1 MKVYEGAN
9 IRNLCFVGH
18 GSSGKTSIVSGL
30 LFTAGMVNR
39 LGRVDEGTTV
49 TDYDEEEIERKIT
62 ISTSMAYAEWNKAKI
77 NFLDTPGYGFFINDT
92 RAALRVA
99 DAAAV
104 VVDAVAGVEVQTER
118 VWSFADEFSLPRL
131 IIMNKLDRERA
142 SFERSIESI
151 RENFGRAAI
160 AIQLPI
166 GLEKAF
172 RGVIDLVSLKA
183 YLYDTTGSGQA
194 TESDIPG
201 DLQEAAQKAHEAL
214 VEQVAEGNDALME
227 EFFEKGTLP
236 LEDLEKGL
244 RQAIAERR
252 IVPVLC
258 ASANFNI
265 GAQNLLEAI
274 VTYMPAANARPVA
287 GSESSQEEKETTRK
301 VADDEPLSLFVFKT
315 VADPF
320 AGRVT
325 YFRVYSGVLKNDA
338 TVQNL
343 TRGSSEKMAHI
354 GILQGKNTTAVA
366 ELRAGDIGAVAKLKD
381 TVTGD
386 SLGDKA
392 HPIYYK
398 PVKFPEPAIAFAI
411 EPKSRQDEDRIGTS
425 IHRILEEDLALRF
438 SRDPQTHELLLS
450 GTGQQHIEIIV
461 SRLKRRYQVEVK
473 LKTPKVPYRET
484 VIGKADAQGR
494 HKKQTGGHGQYGDC
508 KIKMEPLP
516 RGQGFEFVN
525 EIFGGSIPR
534 NFIPAVEKGIIDAAS
549 RGFLAGYPVVDFRTI
564 LYDGSYH
571 DVDSSEL
578 AFKIAGSLAFK
589 KAMEQAKPVLLEPIM
604 NVEIIAPEQYAG
616 DLMGDLNSRRGRIQG
631 MDSRSGNQIIKAQVP
646 MSEMLTYAPVL
657 TSATQGRGSYSME
670 FSHYDIVPSQISQKI
685 IEAAKAARAGKEE
698 EEEEG

>member
-1 MKVYEGAN
+1 
-9 IRNLCFVGH
+9 
-18 GSSGKTSIVSGL
+18 
-30 LFTAGMVNR
+30 
-39 LGRVDEGTTV
+39 
-49 TDYDEEEIERKIT
+49 
-62 ISTSMAYAEWNKAKI
+62 
-77 NFLDTPGYGFFINDT
+77 
-92 RAALRVA
+92 
-99 DAAAV
+99 
-104 VVDAVAGVEVQTER
+104 
-118 VWSFADEFSLPRL
+118 
-131 IIMNKLDRERA
+131 
-142 SFERSIESI
+142 
-151 RENFGRAAI
+151 
-160 AIQLPI
+160 
-166 GLEKAF
+166 
-172 RGVIDLVSLKA
+172 
-183 YLYDTTGSGQA
+183 
-194 TESDIPG
+194 
-201 DLQEAAQKAHEAL
+201 
-214 VEQVAEGNDALME
+214 
-227 EFFEKGTLP
+227 
-236 LEDLEKGL
+236 
-244 RQAIAERR
+244 
-252 IVPVLC
+252 VPVLC
-258 ASANFNI
+258 ASGYYNI
-265 GAQNLLEAI
+265 GAQNLLDAI
-274 VTYMPAANARPVA
+274 VTYVPAANAQPAV
-287 GSESSQEEKETTRK
+287 GYESPLWEKEVIRK
-301 VADDEPLSLFVFKT
+301 LADDEPISMFVFKT

-320 AGRVT
+320 AGRLT
-325 YFRVYSGVLKNDA
+325 YFRVYSGILKNDA
-338 TVQNL
+338 TVQNFS
-343 TRGSSEKMAHI
+343 RGSSEKMAHI
-354 GILQGKNTTAVA
+354 GVLQGKSTTAVP

-381 TVTGD
+381 TLTGD

-392 HPIYYK
+392 HPIYYR

-411 EPKSRQDEDRIGTS
+411 EPKSRQDEDRIGTA

-484 VIGKADAQGR
+484 VVGKADAQGR

-631 MDSRSGNQIIKAQVP
+631 MDSRAGNQIIKAQVP
-646 MSEMLTYAPVL
+646 MAEMLTYAPVL
-657 TSATQGRGSYSME
+657 TSATQGRGTYAME
-670 FSHYDIVPSQISQKI
+670 FSHYDIVPAQISQKI
-685 IEAAKAARAGKEE
+685 IETAKAARAGKEE
-698 EEEEG
+698 EEEET